1 MPMAELYFGV
11 GGLVCSLWGQELGAL
26 MIEVWII
33 EELERRRRKDRR
45 DEARVWIP
53 DADEEPR
60 PDRPNDAAGDPPRVI
75 VIDL

>member
-1 MPMAELYFGV
+1 
-11 GGLVCSLWGQELGAL
+11 VCSGASQRRDEQ

-33 EELERRRRKDRR
+33 EELERRKRKDRR

-53 DADEEPR
+53 DPDEEPLPDER
-60 PDRPNDAAGDPPRVI
+60 PTDNAGDPPRVI

>member
-1 MPMAELYFGV
+1 
-11 GGLVCSLWGQELGAL
+11 

-33 EELERRRRKDRR
+33 EELEKRRRKDRR

-53 DADEEPR
+53 DTDDEPAPE
-60 PDRPNDAAGDPPRVI
+60 RPNDTEGDPPRVI

>member
-1 MPMAELYFGV
+1 MAKLYFVV
-11 GGLVCSLWGQELGAL
+11 GGLVCSGASQVLGEQ

-53 DADEEPR
+53 ESDEEPL
-60 PDRPNDAAGDPPRVI
+60 PDRPNDTEGDPPRVI